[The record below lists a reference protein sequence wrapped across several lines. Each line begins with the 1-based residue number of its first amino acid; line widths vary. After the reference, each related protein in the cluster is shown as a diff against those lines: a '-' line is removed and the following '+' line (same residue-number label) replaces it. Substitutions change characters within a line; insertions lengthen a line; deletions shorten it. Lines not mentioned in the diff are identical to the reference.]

1 MPQTVRPNFIKV
13 SPSPTE
19 EALYVVPYG
28 ANLGLAFTGPDGV
41 DIRLRPQIYGKFLVL
56 GANQELSPQVARA
69 VLEFLRKDMPRFYRL
84 RAFLLREVPEG
95 SSERTAR
102 VAIKQ
107 FCPDRVELLSFDS
120 GQSYTVRIYDG
131 GHAECTCPDFF
142 FRRRKIGAW
151 CKHIKAL
158 HQELR
163 EEFSPDVE
171 EFPFCLPLWEMDKVS
186 QRAKFIEDLGGLYE
200 VFSHPFA
207 ERENYTRRRD
217 GYETPLLGVEFEIP
231 EGTGPGAT
239 LLLKVVSALKE
250 RGLVLSYERDTSVD
264 GGEIKLTPFPAT
276 LEECLKKG
284 QLLKDLRDLVKG
296 LFISSKYSGL
306 HVHVNMWPFRERWEE
321 VPELL
326 LPFALLLQRRFNLA
340 SIFGR
345 GMNPYATRV
354 GATVPPRYWWV
365 NFMSLPYTVE
375 VRLGCS
381 KHGDPVK
388 ILLTALFLQRAFWAI
403 MEGRFEVPP
412 FNASGEEIIS
422 AFSKLLSEEERRY
435 IVPLLEE
442 ALLSPARD

>member
-19 EALYVVPYG
+19 GAIRVVPYR
-28 ANLGLAFTGPDGV
+28 AHTSLAFTGPDGE
-41 DIRLRPQIYGKFLVL
+41 DIRLIPQLYGRFLVL

-102 VAIKQ
+102 IGIKQ
-107 FCPDRVELLSFDS
+107 FSPDRVELLSLDS
-120 GQSYTVRIYDG
+120 GQTYTVRIHNDG
-131 GHAECTCPDFF
+131 HVECTCPDYFY
-142 FRRRKIGAW
+142 RRRKVGAW

-158 HQELR
+158 HQGLR
-163 EEFSPDVE
+163 EEFSPNVE
-171 EFPFCLPLWEMDKVS
+171 KLPYYLPLWEMDKVS
-186 QRAKFIEDLGGLYE
+186 PEVEFIEALGGLYE
-200 VFSHPFA
+200 VFSHPDA
-207 ERENYTRRRD
+207 EREDYTRRRD
-217 GYETPLLGVEFEIP
+217 GYETPTLGVEFEIP

-239 LLLKVVSALKE
+239 LLLKVVSALKN
-250 RGLVLSYERDTSVD
+250 RGLVLSYERDASVA

-276 LEECLKKG
+276 LEEVLKKG
-284 QLLKDLRDLVKG
+284 QLLKNLRGLVRG
-296 LFISSKYSGL
+296 LFESSKYSGL

-326 LPFALLLQRRFNLA
+326 LPFALLLQRRVNLA

-345 GMNPYATRV
+345 GMNPYATRI

-365 NFMSLPYTVE
+365 NFMSLPHTVE

-388 ILLTALFLQRAFWAI
+388 ILLMALFLQRAFWAI

-412 FNASGEEIIS
+412 FNASGEELIS
-422 AFSKLLSEEERRY
+422 AFSTLLSEEERSY
-435 IVPLLEE
+435 IVPLLKE
-442 ALLSPARD
+442 ALLSP